1 MCAYKVPLQFIAM
14 SCAADHSITSG
25 GLITKDSDTAGTVA
39 LQYSALQSRRNGIHV
54 WICAYVICTWRELVL
69 RGVPVPDTSQ
79 CFENAPK
86 TPNLHTSAVGHVKRR
101 GISKNTWYLSLFWET
116 SARSLAV
123 LYNPHNL
130 FYYFTRSWLNFT
142 ITLFNV
148 SCNDSYKW
156 QRLRLKKP
164 LVADS
169 ATAQ

>member
-1 MCAYKVPLQFIAM
+1 MCAYKVPFQFIAM

-54 WICAYVICTWRELVL
+54 WICAYVICTWREIVL
-69 RGVPVPDTSQ
+69 RGVPDTSQ

-86 TPNLHTSAVGHVKRR
+86 TPSLHVCGWSCEKKG
-101 GISKNTWYLSLFWET
+101 SFQNTWYLSLFWET